1 MLVDYIIFIWI
12 NPRKIISDMQTTLK
26 IKNDKIETTS
36 NKLGERYQE
45 KEINGIRCWT
55 ITSVEYIKS
64 TF

>member
-1 MLVDYIIFIWI
+1 
-12 NPRKIISDMQTTLK
+12 MQTTLK